1 MRNVKRISLSRKEK
15 GHNQK
20 RKNYESENFTCKGK
34 HTVKVVGQPV
44 VKLVERLEEKSC
56 KIIFMCIKQLR
67 NTQNKNMYDFK
78 NIKHGHE
85 E

>member
-20 RKNYESENFTCKGK
+20 YKNYESENFTCKGK
-34 HTVKVVGQPV
+34 HTVKVDQSVI
-44 VKLVERLEEKSC
+44 KLAERLKEKSS
-56 KIIFMCIKQLR
+56 KIIFMYNKQLR

-78 NIKHGHE
+78 NIKHGDE